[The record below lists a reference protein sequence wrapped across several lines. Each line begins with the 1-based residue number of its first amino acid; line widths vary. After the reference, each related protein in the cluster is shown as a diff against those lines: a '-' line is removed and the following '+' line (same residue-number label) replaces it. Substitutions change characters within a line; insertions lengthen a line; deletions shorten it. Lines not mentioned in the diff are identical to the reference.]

1 MKRSL
6 IFLFLFSLICLGSPE
21 AKAQDPGQVQGRIID
36 SSSSLGIAD
45 VTITILLARDS
56 SLAKF
61 TRTNASGNFQI
72 SKLPQ
77 GDYRLLVTHIGYRNY
92 SWPFRITA
100 GNPTLL
106 MAPIQLTRQAEMLDG
121 VTVSQEIAPVI
132 TRNDTI
138 EYNAGSFK
146 TRPNAM
152 VEDLLKKLP
161 GLQVGKDGTIKA
173 NGETVKKILVDGKE
187 FFGTDPKTASRNL
200 PADAIDKVQVF
211 DKKSDQSQFT
221 GFDDG
226 NSEKSIN
233 LSLKPDKKNG
243 LFGRATAGAGTDH
256 RYTGNFNVNN
266 FSGKRQLSAIGMA
279 NNTNKQGFSFQDIL
293 GFSGGMPGM
302 GGGSVQVE
310 SGSQAVPME
319 GENNPGIQT
328 TSAGGIN
335 YNDFLTPKTEIGSNY
350 FYSRIREELEQ
361 ESHQQWSRPDGFSY
375 ITDRNTITQK
385 NNLSHR
391 INLFSEYALDSM
403 NSIRYSGTANYQ
415 ESENRIGSAYSSVA
429 VNGTPMNDGQ
439 AMTKSA
445 GSGFSVSNNLLLKH
459 KFPKKGRTISATI
472 TANFNP
478 ATIHGQQSSDNNY
491 YSNDGTLAA
500 RSSIRQTF
508 SLENNSTGYGASAI
522 YTEPLSK
529 KALLEFSYRRM
540 DNTYAIQKETYD
552 YDSLTGKYS
561 TINPLLSNSNH
572 SRYSVNRAGMSIR
585 FIQQKMQF
593 TAGTAFQSAVLG
605 GDSSKDHRFIHVLPN
620 ALLQYSINRFRNLR
634 LTYTTRINAPDFSL
648 IQPIIDNSDA
658 LNLKIGNPGLK
669 PEYQHSVRL
678 NYMAFDPY
686 RQTNLFAGLSGIST
700 QKKIVYADFIDS
712 AGRRLNMPVNAQ
724 SAFSLNAHLNAGFP
738 IKKLHS
744 MISLTSSAG
753 YATIPGYL
761 NLQSNSQTTIQVEQ
775 MASWTYLYKEIIDLT
790 ADLGISYS
798 NNRYS
803 LSSNSNN
810 RYWKYAY
817 NLAANIYIKKG
828 LSLSNEIGYTKRSGL
843 SSGYNINPVTWN
855 IGVAKKLFKNKK
867 GEIKLQVFDLL
878 KQNAGIER
886 NAYTNYLEDRRY
898 TVIRRYA
905 MISFTYS
912 INRFAGKSIQLENPT
927 RAPRVISTHL

>member
-256 RYTGNFNVNN
+256 RYNGNLNVNN

-350 FYSRIREELEQ
+350 FYSRIREDLEQ
-361 ESHQQWSRPDGFSY
+361 ESHQQWSRPDGFRY

-415 ESENRIGSAYSSVA
+415 ESENRMGSAYSSEA
-429 VNGTPMNDGQ
+429 VIGTPMNDGQ

-491 YSNDGTLAA
+491 YSNDGILAA

-540 DNTYAIQKETYD
+540 DNTNAIQKETYD

-605 GDSSKDHRFIHVLPN
+605 GDSSKDYRFIHVLPN

-761 NLQSNSQTTIQVEQ
+761 NLQNNNQTTIQVEQ

-817 NLAANIYIKKG
+817 NLVANIYIKKG

-855 IGVAKKLFKNKK
+855 IGVAKQLFKNKK

-905 MISFTYS
+905 MISFIYS